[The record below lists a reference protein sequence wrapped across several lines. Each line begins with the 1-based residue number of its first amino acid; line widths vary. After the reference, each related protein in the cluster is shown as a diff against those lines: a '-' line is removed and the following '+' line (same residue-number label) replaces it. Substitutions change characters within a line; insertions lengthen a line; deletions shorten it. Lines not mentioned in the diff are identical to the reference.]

1 MSMGVEIM
9 SLGFCA
15 PQNTDIHSIHRHMM
29 SLILE
34 VLDAEADVCQLKES
48 LDCSLFP

>member
-1 MSMGVEIM
+1 MGIEMM
-9 SLGFCA
+9 SLGICA
-15 PQNTDIHSIHRHMM
+15 QNTEIHSIHRRMM